1 MVDLNYK
8 FSKDFINTQLL
19 FKALAAFMVATMASY
34 WACTKAT
41 KCDDESNDKKK
52 RECRMW
58 CGLASPVIAAI
69 ILKFAWPML
78 K

>member
-1 MVDLNYK
+1 MSVPVPK
-8 FSKDFINTQLL
+8 EFFEKQAMQF
-19 FKALAAFMVATMASY
+19 FKALAAFMVATMAAY

-41 KCDDESNDKKK
+41 KCDDESNEKKM

-69 ILKFAWPML
+69 ILKFAWPMM